1 MSRLR
6 SRSTVALALL
16 ALVVLAGCAGA
27 GTNLGGGGGEPV
39 SQDAPRAS
47 GGAPDAA
54 GDDGP
59 ADAGFQLASGETN
72 DDAESS
78 VAVQQRARIWTGT
91 VELTVEDFGT
101 ARDRIVSAA
110 RDRGGYLSDSSSR
123 VHRDG
128 NESWT
133 SGRVVVRVPSEDF
146 DATMGVVRDAGTVE
160 SSDTSVQDVTD
171 QLVDLE
177 ARLESLRTERD
188 SLRELMAD
196 ANDTEAV
203 LAVQQELSAVQTE
216 IERLE
221 AQRRSLQD
229 RVAFST
235 ITVELREPAPGE
247 TPGGDDQWWETGV
260 VAAFVESVGGVAV
273 ALRALV
279 VGLAYVAPYALVF
292 GVPLV
297 GGYAVWQRRGG
308 SRSGETEVA
317 EVASDDESVGDAPDD
332 GSVDGDDVANSEDD

>member
-27 GTNLGGGGGEPV
+27 GTNLGGSGDVEPAA
-39 SQDAPRAS
+39 QDAPGAS
-47 GGAPDAA
+47 GGAA

-59 ADAGFQLASGETN
+59 ADTGFQLASGETN

-78 VAVQQRARIWTGT
+78 VAVQQRARVWTGT

-123 VHRDG
+123 VHRDD

-133 SGRVVVRVPSEDF
+133 TGRVVVRVPSEDF

-188 SLRELMAD
+188 SLRELIAD

-297 GGYAVWQRRGG
+297 GGYAVWQRRGR

-317 EVASDDESVGDAPDD
+317 EVASDSDDATDDESVD
-332 GSVDGDDVANSEDD
+332 GEDD